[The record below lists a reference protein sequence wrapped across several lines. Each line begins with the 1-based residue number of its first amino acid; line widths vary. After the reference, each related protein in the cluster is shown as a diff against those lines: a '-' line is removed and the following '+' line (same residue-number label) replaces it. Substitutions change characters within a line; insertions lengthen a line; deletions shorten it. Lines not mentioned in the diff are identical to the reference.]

1 VNPQLR
7 ASDADRESAATR
19 LQTACVEGRIDSEEL
34 ERRLSAT
41 YKAVT
46 VSELDRLTLDLL
58 PPPPPAP
65 VAPPAPVYQPYG
77 GYPPPMHYQPPAP
90 PTNGLA
96 IASLVAGILWLSW
109 VGSAAAVVF
118 GHVALKQI
126 KESSGRQGGYGL
138 AVAGLVLGYMGMASL
153 VLFLLAIAG

>member
-1 VNPQLR
+1 MNPQLR
-7 ASDADRESAATR
+7 ASDADRESAAAR
-19 LQTACVEGRIDSEEL
+19 LQTACVEGRIDNEEL

-41 YKAVT
+41 YAAVT
-46 VSELDRLTLDLL
+46 VAELDGLTLDLL

-65 VAPPAPVYQPYG
+65 PVYQQPYG
-77 GYPPPMHYQPPAP
+77 GYPPPVQYQSPPP
-90 PTNGLA
+90 PTNGMA

-126 KESSGRQGGYGL
+126 KESGGREGGYGL
-138 AVAGLVLGYMGMASL
+138 AVAGLVLGYMGLAVLAL
-153 VLFLLAIAG
+153 VLLAVAG